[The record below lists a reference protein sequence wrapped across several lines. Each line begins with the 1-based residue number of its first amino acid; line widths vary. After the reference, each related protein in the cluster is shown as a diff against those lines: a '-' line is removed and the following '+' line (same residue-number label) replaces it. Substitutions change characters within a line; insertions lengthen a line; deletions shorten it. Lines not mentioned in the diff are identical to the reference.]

1 MSKTLV
7 VRPEDERPGEVYN
20 KKGKLNKEF
29 YEVEIKKLQIELIKL
44 QNWVKKHQKKIIIIL
59 EGRDAAGKGGL
70 QGAAGAGENQPGA
83 QVAAFFDIFQIAAY
97 PHPGIFQC
105 LRQSLPDDVLHGG

>member
-29 YEVEIKKLQIELIKL
+29 YEEEIKKLPIELIKL
-44 QNWVKKHQKKIIIIL
+44 QNWVKKHQKNKL
-59 EGRDAAGKGGL
+59 
-70 QGAAGAGENQPGA
+70 
-83 QVAAFFDIFQIAAY
+83 VAN
-97 PHPGIFQC
+97 
-105 LRQSLPDDVLHGG
+105 